1 MEKVAASVF
10 KKLSLNDKYQL
21 LKQRGNFIASRFHGG
36 HNCHLFAFDGYY
48 VEIFK
53 VMVLNQIQWIEV
65 VENYR
70 TLDNYLDNI

>member
-1 MEKVAASVF
+1 MEKISPQAF
-10 KKLSLNDKYQL
+10 KKLSLIDRYAL

-48 VEIFK
+48 VEVFK
-53 VMVLNQIQWIEV
+53 VMGLNQVQWIEV
-65 VENYR
+65 VQNDR